1 MATIPKP
8 VVPAYDWREND
19 PLLTP
24 QQVAERLNTS
34 LDWVWDHSSRKM
46 PLLPVIRSGDG
57 PGRAAILRYR
67 ARIIEFR
74 QFLDSQV
81 PIEQGARSLVGGR
94 PDGSGLVWVL
104 RNAASQRLKDDTSPQ
119 NGCCRALESTA
130 GELAESKADRRFAA
144 LSGAGTALYGAGK
157 VTAR

>member
-8 VVPAYDWREND
+8 VVPACDWREND

-119 NGCCRALESTA
+119 NGCCTVTCGYRARTI
-130 GELAESKADRRFAA
+130 
-144 LSGAGTALYGAGK
+144 
-157 VTAR
+157 